1 MGKASVLIVED
12 DLIIASH
19 ISSVITE
26 SDYNVAEILTKG
38 ESALGYLSKNTVDII
53 LLDINLAGE
62 LNGIDTAK
70 QIMNKYGTPVIFLT
84 GNDDKTT
91 FDEAKEAYPFGFI
104 TKPFKNED
112 LTRTLELVLNK
123 QDEAPTVSK
132 TKLQKTLQD
141 RIFVKDKDRMIKLNI
156 KDILYVEAERNYC
169 KVTTKEKSYTLSIPL
184 AKFEQKVSS
193 KLFARIHRSHTVNIK
208 AIEELNDNYV
218 FINGKS
224 LAISKSHKQELA
236 ERLTLV

>member
-1 MGKASVLIVED
+1 VGKASVLIVED

-112 LTRTLELVLNK
+112 LT
-123 QDEAPTVSK
+123 
-132 TKLQKTLQD
+132 
-141 RIFVKDKDRMIKLNI
+141 
-156 KDILYVEAERNYC
+156 
-169 KVTTKEKSYTLSIPL
+169 
-184 AKFEQKVSS
+184 
-193 KLFARIHRSHTVNIK
+193 TVNIK